1 MKTRHYVPCS
11 QVLLS
16 FCSPNFFFFV
26 NGTQYFSVDHS
37 SIFTYLDGY
46 LSGFIDGKRLGETTM
61 VKSISN

>member
-1 MKTRHYVPCS
+1 MFLVLKYYFLF
-11 QVLLS
+11 VLLI
-16 FCSPNFFFFV
+16 FFFFV